1 MFLLCLVNCV
11 LWYVVLM
18 AVEHL
23 QLPLTPAA
31 AVGLCHSTENQA
43 LAISAKSYGL
53 LVIKET
59 LPQYKLL
66 EELVRNQVCSIFNK
80 NV

>member
-1 MFLLCLVNCV
+1 M
-11 LWYVVLM
+11 LWYVVLIL
-18 AVEHL
+18 HTL
-23 QLPLTPAA
+23 STPAA

-59 LPQYKLL
+59 IPQYKLL

-80 NV
+80 NVWFSDVFKVFLCN